1 MTDYEADSSSAP
13 LYLLGKGKDASEQ
26 TKQGKTLHRTFPNTS
41 LGR

>member
-1 MTDYEADSSSAP
+1 MADYEADSSSAP
-13 LYLLGKGKDASEQ
+13 LYLQGKGKDASEQ